1 MDYRPN
7 QRPRS
12 KSGFSFKSEKSD
24 KSHGSDKIHRPKIKD
39 LHESSVEKHKRQL
52 SGTSKANPNAAME
65 EAQPSALRARPSPRR
80 NAPLI
85 ASQQSLPPLRP
96 LLLDRCGP

>member
-24 KSHGSDKIHRPKIKD
+24 KSHGADKVHKPHIKD
-39 LHESSVEKHKRQL
+39 LHETSAEKHKRHL
-52 SGTSKANPNAAME
+52 SDHSKANPNAAMI
-65 EAQPSALRARPSPRR
+65 EAQPSALRARL
-80 NAPLI
+80 AP
-85 ASQQSLPPLRP
+85 AGMHR
-96 LLLDRCGP
+96 